1 MKYLNVVPKYYEI
14 FKFMIEIFIVN
25 IFRLVPEIN

>member
-1 MKYLNVVPKYYEI
+1 MKYLNVVPKYCEM

-25 IFRLVPEIN
+25 ILDLFLCS

>member
-25 IFRLVPEIN
+25 ILDLFLK